1 MTLDEFSAAL
11 EEIAGSLPQKLFEN
25 LNGGVNIREEALLSP
40 DSVPEEPRYILGQYH
55 HYRVLGRWI
64 DLYYG
69 SFCRA
74 FPQETAESWRQEIE
88 KVLRHELRHHIEE
101 QAGETTL
108 RDEDLKDAR
117 AYRLRHLSK
126 GEEKQ

>member
-1 MTLDEFSAAL
+1 MTLEEFHLAL
-11 EEIAGSLPQKLFEN
+11 EEIAENLPPRLFEH

-69 SFCRA
+69 SFVRSFKDA
-74 FPQETAESWRQEIE
+74 DE
-88 KVLRHELRHHIEE
+88 KAWKAQIDRVFRHELRHHIED
-101 QAGETTL
+101 QAGETAL
-108 RDEDLKDAR
+108 AEEDKKETR
-117 AYRLRHLSK
+117 AYIMRHQK
-126 GEEKQ
+126 

>member
-1 MTLDEFSAAL
+1 MTLEEFHLAL
-11 EEIAGSLPQKLFEN
+11 EEIAGAMPQRLFER

-69 SFCRA
+69 SFARSMQDA
-74 FPQETAESWRQEIE
+74 DKKAWREQMD
-88 KVLRHELRHHIEE
+88 KVLRHELRPGKRRCERKIKKKIRRIECAIRI
-101 QAGETTL
+101 QG
-108 RDEDLKDAR
+108 RNK
-117 AYRLRHLSK
+117 K
-126 GEEKQ
+126 

>member
-1 MTLDEFSAAL
+1 MTLEEFHLAL
-11 EEIAGSLPQKLFEN
+11 EEIAGAMPQRLFER

-69 SFCRA
+69 SFVRSFKDA
-74 FPQETAESWRQEIE
+74 DE
-88 KVLRHELRHHIEE
+88 KAWKAQIDRVLRHELRHHIED
-101 QAGETTL
+101 QAGETAL
-108 RDEDLKDAR
+108 AEEDKKETR
-117 AYRLRHLSK
+117 AYIMRHQK
-126 GEEKQ
+126 

>member
-1 MTLDEFSAAL
+1 MTLEEFHLVL
-11 EEIAGSLPQKLFEN
+11 EEIAGAMPQRLFER

-69 SFCRA
+69 SFARSMQDA
-74 FPQETAESWRQEIE
+74 DKKAWREQMD
-88 KVLRHELRHHIEE
+88 KVLRHELRHHLED
-101 QAGETTL
+101 QAGETAL
-108 RDEDLKDAR
+108 REEDQKENR
-117 AYRLRHLSK
+117 AYRLRHHNTR
-126 GEEKQ
+126 EE